1 MLSKLILQVITP
13 HKIGDVYLY
22 DIPNH
27 EMNGSNTNMNINN
40 TNGLNELNELNQLN
54 GSFNININS
63 TSNSKTLPNSKVNS
77 SMKSSAST
85 SSLPTQIHQM
95 QITKNNLNK
104 LNSVRCKSPRKL
116 I

>member
-13 HKIGDVYLY
+13 HKIGDIYLY

-27 EMNGSNTNMNINN
+27 EINGSNTNMNIN
-40 TNGLNELNELNQLN
+40 TNGLNELNQLDD
-54 GSFNININS
+54 SFNNIKINS
-63 TSNSKTLPNSKVNS
+63 TSNSKTLPNSKINS

-85 SSLPTQIHQM
+85 SSLPAQIHQM

>member
-40 TNGLNELNELNQLN
+40 TNGLNELNQLN
-54 GSFNININS
+54 DSFNNININS